1 MRLQLDTSSG
11 VASQNVGTVAGFS
24 GAGSTASGRTINL
37 SADSVSFSDAIGVLN
52 RASGEHS
59 ARIQRLAAS
68 VNAGTYGLSSLA
80 ITSAIVG
87 NAGG

>member
-11 VASQNVGTVAGFS
+11 LASQNIGTVSGLS
-24 GAGSTASGRTINL
+24 GAGSTASGRATNL
-37 SADSVSFSDAIGVLN
+37 SADSVSFSDAIGVLQ
-52 RASGEHS
+52 RSSGEHS

-68 VNAGTYGLSSLA
+68 VHAGTYGPPSLA